1 MSMSQP
7 GSVVTIGVFDGVH
20 AGHRA
25 LIELAVSL
33 ARTEGLRAA
42 AVTFDPHPMS
52 VVRSLEIPLLMT
64 IARRRE
70 LLREEGLAD
79 VHICH
84 FDEARA
90 AQEPEQ
96 FVREVLIGLCDARIV
111 VVGEGFRFGR
121 RASGSADT
129 LRDAGLV
136 VHEVPAVQL
145 GVDRVSSTRIRG
157 ALVEGDV
164 AEARQ
169 LLGRPHRLEG
179 PVIHGNKRGRTIG
192 YPTANLGTANGLLIP
207 ADGVYAGWLMRG
219 EVAHGFDGAA
229 VLPAAISIGTNPTF
243 DDVLERR
250 VEAYVLDRD
259 DLDLYGEYIA
269 LDFATRIRGML
280 KFDGIDALM
289 AAMANDVAQ
298 TRDALARS

>member
-1 MSMSQP
+1 MSQT

-25 LIELAVSL
+25 LIDMTVAL
-33 ARTEGLRAA
+33 ARTEGLRAE

-70 LLREEGLAD
+70 LLLEAGIEH
-79 VHICH
+79 VHVCQ
-84 FDEARA
+84 FDAARA
-90 AQEPEQ
+90 VQEPQ
-96 FVREVLIGLCDARIV
+96 DFIDEVLLTLCDARIV

-121 RASGSADT
+121 HATGNADT
-129 LRDAGLV
+129 LRASGLI
-136 VHEVPAVQL
+136 VHEIPAVSS

-157 ALVEGDV
+157 ALIEGDV
-164 AEARQ
+164 AEACD

-179 PVIHGNKRGRTIG
+179 PVIHGNKRGRSIG
-192 YPTANLGTANGLLIP
+192 YPTANLGTVNGLLIP

-219 EVAHGFDGAA
+219 EVSHGFEGAQ

-243 DDVLERR
+243 EDVLERR
-250 VEAYVLDRD
+250 VEAYVLDRS
-259 DLDLYGEYIA
+259 DLDLYGEYVA
-269 LDFATRIRGML
+269 VDFEARIRGML
-280 KFDGIDALM
+280 KFDDVQALM
-289 AAMANDVAQ
+289 AAMARDVEQ
-298 TRDALARS
+298 TRAVLIGS